1 MMVDIPGLKSIWDEV
16 RPDGT
21 TRIILEVDDDRLDQF
36 FEALGIDSGDTAAL
50 QDMIIR
56 ALEHALENRTKHE
69 G

>member
-1 MMVDIPGLKSIWDEV
+1 MIDIPGLKSIWDEV

-21 TRIILEVDDDRLDQF
+21 TRIILEVDDDRLDKF
-36 FEALGIDSGDTAAL
+36 FEALGIDSGDTEAL